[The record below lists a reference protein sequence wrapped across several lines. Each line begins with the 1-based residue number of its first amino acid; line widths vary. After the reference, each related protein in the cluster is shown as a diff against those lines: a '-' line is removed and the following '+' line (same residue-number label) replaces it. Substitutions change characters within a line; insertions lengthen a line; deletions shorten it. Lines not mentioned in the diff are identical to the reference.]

1 LQCLAFF
8 YHDMQ
13 VVGLFFLGF
22 ISAFVGI
29 SPPGLINMTAV
40 KVNLKEGKRT
50 AMWFVLGA
58 VIIIFF
64 QTFLALLFARVI
76 DKSPSLIM
84 SLREIGCVIF
94 ALLTVYF
101 LFVAK
106 KPKLKGG
113 NIKKYSN
120 SSRFFLGVLLSTL
133 NFFPIPY
140 YVLLGITF
148 ASYQL
153 FAFDLLSIF
162 IFVLGVVSGAFIV
175 FYGYVAFFNKIE
187 SKADFFIQNMNC
199 IIGTITGLVTLITFW
214 NIMKHYGFQLF

>member
-1 LQCLAFF
+1 
-8 YHDMQ
+8 MQ
-13 VVGLFFLGF
+13 VLGLFFLGF

-50 AMWFVLGA
+50 ALWFVFGA

-76 DKSPSLIM
+76 DKSPSLILL
-84 SLREIGCVIF
+84 LREIGCVIF
-94 ALLTVYF
+94 ALLTIYF

-120 SSRFFLGVLLSTL
+120 SSRFFLGMLLSAL

-140 YVLLGITF
+140 YVFLGITF

-153 FAFDLLSIF
+153 FTFDFLSIL
-162 IFVLGVVSGAFIV
+162 IFVLGVVSGAFVV
-175 FYGYVAFFNKIE
+175 FYGYVVFFNKIE
-187 SKADFFIQNMNC
+187 SKADFFIQNMNK
-199 IIGTITGLVTLITFW
+199 IIGTITGLIAVVTFL
-214 NIMKHYGFQLF
+214 NILKHYGLLSL

>member
-1 LQCLAFF
+1 
-8 YHDMQ
+8 MQ
-13 VVGLFFLGF
+13 ILGLFFLGF

-76 DKSPSLIM
+76 DKSPSLILL
-84 SLREIGCVIF
+84 LREIGCVIF

-120 SSRFFLGVLLSTL
+120 SSRFFLGMLLSAL

-153 FAFDLLSIF
+153 FTFDLLSIF
-162 IFVLGVVSGAFIV
+162 IFVLGVVSGAFLV

-187 SKADFFIQNMNC
+187 SKADFFIQNMNR

-214 NIMKHYGFQLF
+214 NIMKHYGLHFF

>member
-1 LQCLAFF
+1 
-8 YHDMQ
+8 MQ
-13 VVGLFFLGF
+13 ILGLFFLGF

-50 AMWFVLGA
+50 ALWFVFGA

-76 DKSPSLIM
+76 DKSPSLILL
-84 SLREIGCVIF
+84 LREIGCVIF
-94 ALLTVYF
+94 ALLTIYF

-106 KPKLKGG
+106 KPKLKGS

-120 SSRFFLGVLLSTL
+120 SSRFFLGMLLSAL

-153 FAFDLLSIF
+153 FAFDFLSIL
-162 IFVLGVVSGAFIV
+162 IFVLGVVSGAFVV
-175 FYGYVAFFNKIE
+175 FYGYVVFFNKIE
-187 SKADFFIQNMNC
+187 SKADFFIQNMNK
-199 IIGTITGLVTLITFW
+199 IIGTITGLIAVVTFL
-214 NIMKHYGFQLF
+214 NILKHYGLLSL

>member
-1 LQCLAFF
+1 
-8 YHDMQ
+8 MQ

-29 SPPGLINMTAV
+29 LPPGLINMTAV

-106 KPKLKGG
+106 KTKLKGG

-120 SSRFFLGVLLSTL
+120 SSRFFLGVLLSIL

-175 FYGYVAFFNKIE
+175 FYGYVTFFNKIE
-187 SKADFFIQNMNC
+187 SKADFFIQNMNR

>member
-1 LQCLAFF
+1 
-8 YHDMQ
+8 MQ
-13 VVGLFFLGF
+13 VLGLFFLGF

-76 DKSPSLIM
+76 DKSPSLILL
-84 SLREIGCVIF
+84 LREIGCVIF

-106 KPKLKGG
+106 KPKIKGS

-120 SSRFFLGVLLSTL
+120 SSRFFLGMLLSAL

-140 YVLLGITF
+140 YVFLGITF

-153 FAFDLLSIF
+153 FTFDFLSIL
-162 IFVLGVVSGAFIV
+162 IFVLGVVSGAFVV
-175 FYGYVAFFNKIE
+175 FYGYVVFFTKIE
-187 SKADFFIQNMNC
+187 SKADFFIQNMNK
-199 IIGTITGLVTLITFW
+199 IIGTITGLIAVVTFL
-214 NIMKHYGFQLF
+214 NILKHYGLLSL

>member
-1 LQCLAFF
+1 
-8 YHDMQ
+8 MQ
-13 VVGLFFLGF
+13 ILGLFFLGF

-50 AMWFVLGA
+50 ALWFVFGA

-76 DKSPSLIM
+76 DKSPSLILL
-84 SLREIGCVIF
+84 LREIGCVIF
-94 ALLTVYF
+94 ALLTIYF

-120 SSRFFLGVLLSTL
+120 SSRFFLGMLLS
-133 NFFPIPY
+133 
-140 YVLLGITF
+140 
-148 ASYQL
+148 
-153 FAFDLLSIF
+153 AFDFFSIL
-162 IFVLGVVSGAFIV
+162 IFVLGVVSGAFVV
-175 FYGYVAFFNKIE
+175 FYGYVVFFTKIE
-187 SKADFFIQNMNC
+187 SKADFFIQNMNK
-199 IIGTITGLVTLITFW
+199 IIGTITGLIAVVTFL
-214 NIMKHYGFQLF
+214 NILKHYGLLSL

>member
-1 LQCLAFF
+1 
-8 YHDMQ
+8 MQ
-13 VVGLFFLGF
+13 VLGLFFLGF

-50 AMWFVLGA
+50 ALWFVFGA

-76 DKSPSLIM
+76 DKSPSLILL
-84 SLREIGCVIF
+84 LREIGCVIF
-94 ALLTVYF
+94 ALLTIYF

-120 SSRFFLGVLLSTL
+120 SSRFFLGMLLSAL

-153 FAFDLLSIF
+153 FAFDFLSIL
-162 IFVLGVVSGAFIV
+162 IFVLGVVSGAFVV
-175 FYGYVAFFNKIE
+175 FYGYVVFFTKIE
-187 SKADFFIQNMNC
+187 SKADFFIQNMNK
-199 IIGTITGLVTLITFW
+199 IIGTITGLIAVVTFL
-214 NIMKHYGFQLF
+214 NILKHYGLLSL

>member
-1 LQCLAFF
+1 
-8 YHDMQ
+8 MQ
-13 VVGLFFLGF
+13 ILGLFFLGF

-50 AMWFVLGA
+50 ALWFVFGA

-76 DKSPSLIM
+76 DKSPSLILL
-84 SLREIGCVIF
+84 LREIGCVIF
-94 ALLTVYF
+94 ALLTIYF

-120 SSRFFLGVLLSTL
+120 SSRFFLGMLLSAL

-140 YVLLGITF
+140 YVFVSVSLASYNLFYFDITSVFVFVTGVVLGSFLVFYFYITF
-148 ASYQL
+148 FQ
-153 FAFDLLSIF
+153 
-162 IFVLGVVSGAFIV
+162 
-175 FYGYVAFFNKIE
+175 KIQD
-187 SKADFFIQNMNC
+187 KTDYFMRNMNT
-199 IIGTITGLVTLITFW
+199 IIGSITGLVSLITLI
-214 NIMKHYGFQLF
+214 NIIKYYLN

>member
-1 LQCLAFF
+1 
-8 YHDMQ
+8 MQ
-13 VVGLFFLGF
+13 VLGLFFLGF

-50 AMWFVLGA
+50 ALWFVFGA

-64 QTFLALLFARVI
+64 QTFLALLFARAI
-76 DKSPSLIM
+76 DKSPSLILL
-84 SLREIGCVIF
+84 LREIGCVIF

-106 KPKLKGG
+106 KPKLKGS

-120 SSRFFLGVLLSTL
+120 SSRFFLGMLLSAL

-153 FAFDLLSIF
+153 FAFDFLSIL
-162 IFVLGVVSGAFIV
+162 IFVLGVVSGAFVV
-175 FYGYVAFFNKIE
+175 FYGYVVFFTKIE
-187 SKADFFIQNMNC
+187 SKADFFIQNMNK
-199 IIGTITGLVTLITFW
+199 IIGTITGLIAVVTFL
-214 NIMKHYGFQLF
+214 NIMKHYGLLSL

>member
-1 LQCLAFF
+1 
-8 YHDMQ
+8 MQ
-13 VVGLFFLGF
+13 VLGLFFLGF

-50 AMWFVLGA
+50 ALWFVFGA

-76 DKSPSLIM
+76 DKSPSLILL
-84 SLREIGCVIF
+84 LREIGCIIF

-106 KPKLKGG
+106 KPKIKGS

-120 SSRFFLGVLLSTL
+120 SSRFFLGMLLSAL

-140 YVLLGITF
+140 YVFLGITF

-153 FAFDLLSIF
+153 FTFDFLSIL
-162 IFVLGVVSGAFIV
+162 IFVLGVVSGAFVV
-175 FYGYVAFFNKIE
+175 FYGYVVFFTKIE
-187 SKADFFIQNMNC
+187 SKADFFIQNMNK
-199 IIGTITGLVTLITFW
+199 IIGTITGLIAVVTFL
-214 NIMKHYGFQLF
+214 NILKHYGLLSL

>member
-1 LQCLAFF
+1 
-8 YHDMQ
+8 MQ
-13 VVGLFFLGF
+13 ILGLFFLGF

-50 AMWFVLGA
+50 ALWFVFGA

-76 DKSPSLIM
+76 DKSPSLILL
-84 SLREIGCVIF
+84 LREIGCVIF
-94 ALLTVYF
+94 ALLTLYF
-101 LFVAK
+101 LFIAK
-106 KPKLKGG
+106 KPKVKEGH
-113 NIKKYSN
+113 IKKYSK
-120 SSRFFLGVLLSTL
+120 SSRFFLGMLLSAL

-162 IFVLGVVSGAFIV
+162 IFVMGVVSGAFVV

-187 SKADFFIQNMNC
+187 SKADFFIQNMNR

-214 NIMKHYGFQLF
+214 NIMKHYGLHLF

>member
-1 LQCLAFF
+1 
-8 YHDMQ
+8 MQ
-13 VVGLFFLGF
+13 ILGLFFLGF

-50 AMWFVLGA
+50 ALWFVFGA

-64 QTFLALLFARVI
+64 QTFLALLFARAI
-76 DKSPSLIM
+76 DKSPSLILL
-84 SLREIGCVIF
+84 LREIGCVIF
-94 ALLTVYF
+94 ALLTVNF
-101 LFVAK
+101 LYVAK
-106 KPKLKGG
+106 KPKLKGS

-120 SSRFFLGVLLSTL
+120 SSRFFLGMLLSAL

-153 FAFDLLSIF
+153 FAFDFLSIL
-162 IFVLGVVSGAFIV
+162 IFVLGVVSGAFVV
-175 FYGYVAFFNKIE
+175 FYGYVVFFTKIE
-187 SKADFFIQNMNC
+187 SKADFFIQNMNK
-199 IIGTITGLVTLITFW
+199 IIGTITGLIAVVTFL
-214 NIMKHYGFQLF
+214 NILKHYGLLSL